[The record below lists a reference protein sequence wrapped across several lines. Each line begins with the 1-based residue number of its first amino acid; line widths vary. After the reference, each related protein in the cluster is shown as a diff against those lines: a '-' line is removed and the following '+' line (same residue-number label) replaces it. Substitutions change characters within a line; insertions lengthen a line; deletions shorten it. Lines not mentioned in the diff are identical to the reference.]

1 MVLKSIHLG
10 ESRVAWNSNGCIY
23 KGSGWPTALQHSS
36 RRMCAGGGTRG
47 IIGPFTSRLPPSLN
61 LRGREGGGG
70 GGGSCI
76 KMTNNGRNMAE
87 IWQDPGRITTSIRY
101 HFANLRVIRNANVN
115 GPSQTQRRPARS
127 TGIYW
132 SSVIDTTGNRLILYG
147 QGNL

>member
-23 KGSGWPTALQHSS
+23 RG
-36 RRMCAGGGTRG
+36 AGGQPRCNILLEGCVREGGTRG